1 MIRYIIKRVLI
12 GVLTLFILTTV
23 TFFLMKSI
31 PGNPFTSERFKD
43 PAILAAMNE
52 KYGLDK
58 PVFEQYIIY
67 LKNVVKLDFGEMY
80 SRKGFYVKDVL
91 LEAAPVTIRLGL
103 MAGAF
108 ALTVGITLGIVAA
121 LSKKKWINNL
131 VMVLATLGV
140 SVPSFLLALMLMIVF
155 GVKFKIFPLI
165 GLKTPL
171 HYVLPVLALSFYP
184 ISYTSRLTRS
194 SMIEVLKKDYITLAR
209 SKGLSWVSTV
219 VKHGLKNALL
229 PVVTYAGP
237 MIAFLMT
244 GSFVIENLF
253 TIPGIGSKM
262 VSAIG
267 NRDYSMIMGL
277 TIFLGILIIS
287 ATLISDLVVAF
298 VDPRVKFKK

>member
-1 MIRYIIKRVLI
+1 
-12 GVLTLFILTTV
+12 
-23 TFFLMKSI
+23 MKSI